1 MLQRRL
7 PLLITFITGVI
18 IVVTFFI
25 PHPPFGKLQD
35 DSLVWYSIILG
46 FSMLIG
52 VDSLLRFHYRKI
64 ARREKGFWYS
74 FVFYVGFFACLITG
88 IISEIKFKDA
98 FAEGTSFRYLYDYIL
113 IPLQSTMFALL
124 AFFVASAS
132 YRAFRARNFI
142 ATLLL
147 ITAVIVM
154 LGRIPYSSNI
164 PGITQLTDWIL
175 NVLQLGPAR
184 GIRIGIALGAI
195 SMSLRLIL
203 GIERTYLS

>member
-1 MLQRRL
+1 
-7 PLLITFITGVI
+7 
-18 IVVTFFI
+18 
-25 PHPPFGKLQD
+25 
-35 DSLVWYSIILG
+35 
-46 FSMLIG
+46 MLIG
-52 VDSLLRFHYRKI
+52 VDSLLRFHYRRI
-64 ARREKGFWYS
+64 ARREKGFGFS
-74 FVFYVGFFACLITG
+74 FVFYAGFLACFITG
-88 IISEIKFKDA
+88 IISEIKFGDA

-113 IPLQSTMFALL
+113 VPLQSTMFALL

-154 LGRIPYSSNI
+154 LGRIPIGAKI
-164 PGITQLTDWIL
+164 PGITPLTDWIL
-175 NVLQLGPAR
+175 NYLQLGPAR

>member
-1 MLQRRL
+1 MLQKRL
-7 PLLITFITGVI
+7 PLLITFVTGII

-25 PHPPFGKLQD
+25 PHPPFGRLQD
-35 DSLVWYSIILG
+35 DSLIWYSIILG

-64 ARREKGFWYS
+64 ARREKGFWFS
-74 FVFYVGFFACLITG
+74 FVFYVGFLACLITG
-88 IISEIKFKDA
+88 IISEIKFGDA
-98 FAEGTSFRYLYDYIL
+98 FRDGTSFRYLYNYIL

-154 LGRIPYSSNI
+154 LGRIPLGSNI
-164 PGITQLTDWIL
+164 PGITPLTDWIL
-175 NVLQLGPAR
+175 NILQLGATR